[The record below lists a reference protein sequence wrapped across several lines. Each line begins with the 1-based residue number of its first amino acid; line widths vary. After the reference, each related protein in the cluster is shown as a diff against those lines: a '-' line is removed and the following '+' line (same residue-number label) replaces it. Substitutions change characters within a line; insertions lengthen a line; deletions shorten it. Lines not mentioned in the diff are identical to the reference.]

1 MARYLHAAR
10 KCLVSYRP
18 VAILT
23 VTIVVM
29 VLAIHNEGRSA
40 QQVLEFFQNVY
51 IFARALGS
59 FMRCPLAWEGPGTRR
74 GTTQI

>member
-29 VLAIHNEGRSA
+29 VLAIHNEGRST
-40 QQVLEFFQNVY
+40 QQVL
-51 IFARALGS
+51 
-59 FMRCPLAWEGPGTRR
+59 
-74 GTTQI
+74 